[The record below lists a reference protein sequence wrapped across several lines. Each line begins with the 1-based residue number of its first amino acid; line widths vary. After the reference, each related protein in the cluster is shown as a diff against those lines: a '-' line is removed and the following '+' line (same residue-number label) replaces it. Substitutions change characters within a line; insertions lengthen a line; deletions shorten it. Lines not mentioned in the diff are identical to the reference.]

1 MEYGFIDNAK
11 DQVKLQNDLLSY
23 VEAVVKAVTEYLG
36 FKYTP
41 PFDSTTYTVKKG
53 DSLYSIARQFGITV
67 NELKSSNNLTGET
80 LTVGQKLT
88 IPQSDVSGDLYQVQK
103 GDTLYSI
110 SRKLGVP
117 VADLRRANSLNTD
130 TLTPGQLL
138 VIPSTED
145 NNDSTTTNTYI
156 VARGDSLWTIAN
168 KNNTTVDELKK
179 AITIPLFLLQNIGSL
194 ALSIEEFLFLMY
206 LKDKGERFVFNPI
219 EMEED
224 TGFDKMKVM
233 QLISNLTDK
242 KLITL
247 ETTKNDSG
255 VLEEMLDLTPFYK
268 KYLSLF
274 IDSTVEKEDKEVPKT
289 LFEEI
294 EREFGRTLS
303 PNELEFIKAWLDT
316 FDKDVILEAVKE
328 ATLNGVSSIRYI
340 DKILYEWDRKGIKK
354 KEDVEHFLNLK
365 KQEEKEPVEV
375 FDYDWFDEDDE

>member
-1 MEYGFIDNAK
+1 MSQD
-11 DQVKLQNDLLSY
+11 KLQKFLS
-23 VEAVVKAVTEYLG
+23 
-36 FKYTP
+36 
-41 PFDSTTYTVKKG
+41 
-53 DSLYSIARQFGITV
+53 Q
-67 NELKSSNNLTGET
+67 
-80 LTVGQKLT
+80 
-88 IPQSDVSGDLYQVQK
+88 
-103 GDTLYSI
+103 
-110 SRKLGVP
+110 
-117 VADLRRANSLNTD
+117 
-130 TLTPGQLL
+130 
-138 VIPSTED
+138 
-145 NNDSTTTNTYI
+145 
-156 VARGDSLWTIAN
+156 
-168 KNNTTVDELKK
+168 K

-340 DKILYEWDRKGIKK
+340 DKILYEWKKKGINS
-354 KEDVEHFLNLK
+354 KEDIEKNRNDFQNRKVESKPL
-365 KQEEKEPVEV
+365 
-375 FDYDWFDEDDE
+375 FDYDWLNDNE

>member
-1 MEYGFIDNAK
+1 MSQD
-11 DQVKLQNDLLSY
+11 KLQKILS
-23 VEAVVKAVTEYLG
+23 
-36 FKYTP
+36 
-41 PFDSTTYTVKKG
+41 
-53 DSLYSIARQFGITV
+53 Q
-67 NELKSSNNLTGET
+67 
-80 LTVGQKLT
+80 
-88 IPQSDVSGDLYQVQK
+88 
-103 GDTLYSI
+103 
-110 SRKLGVP
+110 
-117 VADLRRANSLNTD
+117 
-130 TLTPGQLL
+130 
-138 VIPSTED
+138 
-145 NNDSTTTNTYI
+145 
-156 VARGDSLWTIAN
+156 
-168 KNNTTVDELKK
+168 K

-375 FDYDWFDEDDE
+375 FDYDWFDEDDEE

>member
-1 MEYGFIDNAK
+1 
-11 DQVKLQNDLLSY
+11 
-23 VEAVVKAVTEYLG
+23 
-36 FKYTP
+36 
-41 PFDSTTYTVKKG
+41 
-53 DSLYSIARQFGITV
+53 
-67 NELKSSNNLTGET
+67 
-80 LTVGQKLT
+80 
-88 IPQSDVSGDLYQVQK
+88 
-103 GDTLYSI
+103 
-110 SRKLGVP
+110 
-117 VADLRRANSLNTD
+117 
-130 TLTPGQLL
+130 
-138 VIPSTED
+138 
-145 NNDSTTTNTYI
+145 
-156 VARGDSLWTIAN
+156 
-168 KNNTTVDELKK
+168 
-179 AITIPLFLLQNIGSL
+179 
-194 ALSIEEFLFLMY
+194 MY
-206 LKDKGERFVFNPI
+206 LKDTGDRFVFNPI

-255 VLEEMLDLTPFYK
+255 VLEERLDLTPFDK

-274 IDSTVEKEDKEVPKT
+274 IDSTVEKEDTEGPKP

-303 PNELEFIKAWLDT
+303 PNELEFIKAWLDN

-375 FDYDWFDEDDE
+375 FDYDWFDEDDEE